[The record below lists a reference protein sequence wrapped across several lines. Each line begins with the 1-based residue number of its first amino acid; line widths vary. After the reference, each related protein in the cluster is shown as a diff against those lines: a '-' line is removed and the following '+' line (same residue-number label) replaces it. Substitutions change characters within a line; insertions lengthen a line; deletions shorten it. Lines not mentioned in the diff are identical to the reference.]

1 MFNRLEKYFN
11 TAGPCNEKKHYI
23 VPILERN
30 KDIIRLINQEQY
42 FVIHAARQTGKTTL
56 ISKYVDYINKNKN
69 YYALYCSLETVQVY
83 TEAKEGIIQIIDNI
97 KSAIKYSNIPYKE
110 TFAENIDKNRTTII
124 IKESLTDFCQKLDKP
139 LIIFFD
145 EIDGLENGTLITFL
159 RQLRNGY
166 VTRHNIPFPQ
176 SIALVGMRDI
186 RDYKSKLREGRQTLG
201 SKSPFNIIQKSF
213 TLDNFTKEEISHL
226 YKQHTEATGQ
236 VFEPQVIDFIYNQSS
251 GQPWL
256 VNAIAKE
263 VIEEV
268 LKNDYSKHI
277 TKELVKQAIQNIIL
291 RRDTHID
298 SLLYRL
304 KEERVKEVI
313 EPLIIT
319 TENNDRLNFS
329 SDNLQ
334 YCKDLGLIIE
344 KNKTLQPANPIYA
357 EVIIRTLS
365 YNSQFELQSRIK
377 NKWIDKNNKIDMDGL
392 LKAFQVFWRENSDI
406 WIEKY
411 QYKEAA
417 PHLIMQA
424 FLQRIINSAGE
435 ILREYAYGTRRI
447 DLCVVFAEHKY
458 PIELKINYGKKTI
471 SDGLEQLSEYMDGFG
486 EKIGWLVVFDRQ
498 KNSTWDEKIYWKT
511 EKYNNKIINIV
522 GC

>member
-1 MFNRLEKYFN
+1 MQKYFN
-11 TAGPCNEKKHYI
+11 IAGPCDEKTHYI

-30 KDIIRLINQEQY
+30 NEIMRLVNRGQY

-56 ISKYVDYINKNKN
+56 IKKYVDYINQGND
-69 YYALYCSLETVQVY
+69 YYALYCSLEEVHTFV
-83 TEAKEGIIQIIDNI
+83 EAEIGLNQILIII
-97 KSAIKYSNIPYKE
+97 KDAITNSNILKKE
-110 TFAENIDKNRTTII
+110 RFAENLTNKNAAIFIRTALTYFCKII
-124 IKESLTDFCQKLDKP
+124 DKP

-145 EIDGLENGTLITFL
+145 EIDGLQNGTLVSFL
-159 RQLRNGY
+159 RQLRSGY
-166 VTRHNIPFPQ
+166 VNRSSVPFVH

-186 RDYKSKLREGRQTLG
+186 RDYKSKLREGQQTLG
-201 SKSPFNIIQKSF
+201 SKSPFNIISETF
-213 TLDNFTKEEISHL
+213 TLNNFTELETSNL

-236 VFEPQVIDFIYNQSS
+236 IFEETAIKYIFNQSN

-256 VNAIAKE
+256 VNAIARE
-263 VIEEV
+263 IIEKI
-268 LKNDYSKHI
+268 LKNDNTKAI
-277 TKELVKQAIQNIIL
+277 TKELAKQAIQNIIL

-298 SLLYRL
+298 SLLDRL
-304 KEERVKEVI
+304 KEERVKEII
-313 EPLIIT
+313 EPIIIT
-319 TENNDRLNFS
+319 TIKNESLNFT

-344 KNKTLQPANPIYA
+344 KNKTLQPANLIYA
-357 EVIIRTLS
+357 EVIIRELS
-365 YNSQFELQSRIK
+365 CSSQFELQSRIK
-377 NKWIDKNNKIDMDGL
+377 NVWIDKNNKIDMNSL
-392 LKAFQVFWRENSDI
+392 MKAFQIFWRENSDI
-406 WIEKY
+406 WIGKY

-424 FLQRIINSAGE
+424 FLQRVINSGGE

-486 EKIGWLVVFDRQ
+486 EKIGWLVVFDRK
-498 KNSTWDEKIYWKT
+498 KNTTWDEKIYWKT
-511 EKYNNKIINIV
+511 EKYNDKIINIV